1 MRKKIIKIKLVDGF
15 PINDEYYEF
24 LLEKLEE
31 KYEIIFSDEP
41 DYLFCGCYANEFF
54 KYDCIKILFLG
65 ENISPDFNLYDY
77 AVGFDYLNFADRY
90 LRYPIYVY
98 WKKDFELAAH
108 KHERLDEYFLNK
120 KKFCNFVYSN
130 SSWNEKIREEF
141 FKKLSAYKCVDAG
154 GKVFNNIGY
163 RVGDK
168 RAFQEEYKFAI
179 VFENSSKLGYTTE
192 KIINAYAAGNIPIYW
207 GNRNIEEEFNPKSFI
222 NVFDFDSLEE
232 CIEYIE
238 KVDNDDDLYLQ
249 IQREPIFNG
258 KGAEIYYKQKDMLV
272 DFLSHI
278 FEQQYADAKR
288 VADLSYGYNSEYK
301 KIIRYGW
308 GVMMAYKKPY
318 RIMRDTIKLIIRK

>member
-15 PINDEYYEF
+15 PINDEYFEY
-24 LLEKLEE
+24 LLEKLKE
-31 KYEIIFSDEP
+31 KYEIIFSEEP
-41 DYLFCGCYANEFF
+41 DYLFCGCFSNEFL

-77 AVGFDYLNFADRY
+77 AIGFDYLNFADRY

-108 KHERLDEYFLNK
+108 KHERSDEYFLNK

-130 SSWNEKIREEF
+130 SDWNEKIREEF

-179 VFENSSKLGYTTE
+179 VFENSSKPGYTTE

-222 NVFDFDSLEE
+222 NVFNFNSLEE
-232 CIEYIE
+232 CIEYVE
-238 KVDNDDDLYLQ
+238 KVDSDDELYLQ

-258 KGAEIYYKQKDMLV
+258 KGAEMYYKQKDMLV
-272 DFLSHI
+272 EFLSHI

-288 VADLSYGYNSEYK
+288 VADSRYGYNREYR

-308 GVMMAYKKPY
+308 GVMMAYKKPI
-318 RIMRDTIKLIIRK
+318 RIIRSMAKSIIRK